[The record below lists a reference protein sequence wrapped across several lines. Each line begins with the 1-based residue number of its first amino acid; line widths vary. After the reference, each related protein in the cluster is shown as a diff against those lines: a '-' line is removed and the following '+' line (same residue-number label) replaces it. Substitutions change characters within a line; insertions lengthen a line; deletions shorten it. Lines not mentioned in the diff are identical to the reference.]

1 MSTPALERWRLTSA
15 KVQALGMFR
24 SALGDDNP
32 RDPQD
37 LAHVSV
43 DTVETDLSASFTVF
57 VCSVQLVD
65 GRRWLVKARFRQFR
79 ALWKTLAH
87 EVPYLP
93 VPRRTRAALG
103 PVQLEERRL
112 QLDVFLRGLSEAEL
126 TAEADDCLRH
136 FLGAPEREHGGFW
149 DGISAAAGA
158 AAASVSGWIGDGDAE
173 QSEAGSE
180 AGDVD
185 PDATQHN
192 APPAPPAQGLG
203 AVSGGAAR
211 AGLHSISESSA
222 HDGGGGGGAGAL
234 PAASQRRASAQPR
247 GQRRS
252 SMTRKNEGPVHPHA
266 LSFRRKKSLSEAVI
280 NTASVGKTAEG
291 TKTEGN
297 AALGLALFLGNM
309 GSDSEMN
316 DMMPGGGGGRARS
329 MTT

>member
-1 MSTPALERWRLTSA
+1 MTTPASARWRLTSA

-93 VPRRTRAALG
+93 FPRRTRAALG

-112 QLDVFLRGLSEAEL
+112 QLDVFLRGLNEAEL

-173 QSEAGSE
+173 RSEAGSE
-180 AGDVD
+180 AGDVE
-185 PDATQHN
+185 PDT
-192 APPAPPAQGLG
+192 APTAQGL
-203 AVSGGAAR
+203 SSGAAR
-211 AGLHSISESSA
+211 AELHSISESSA
-222 HDGGGGGGAGAL
+222 HNGGGGGGGAL

-297 AALGLALFLGNM
+297 AALGLALFLGHM
-309 GSDSEMN
+309 GGDSEMN